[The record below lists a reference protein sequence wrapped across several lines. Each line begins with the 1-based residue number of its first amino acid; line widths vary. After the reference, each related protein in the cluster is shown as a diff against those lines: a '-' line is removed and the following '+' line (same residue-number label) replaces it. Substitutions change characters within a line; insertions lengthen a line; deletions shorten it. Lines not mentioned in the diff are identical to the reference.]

1 LTPNLKPLMMAQN
14 KFISQTSSDTHG
26 WYTMTW
32 EKPDGEKFTVKA
44 NIFGDIENDPLA
56 KRTYK
61 MHLED
66 LACVEKPVDARLVRC
81 LSKRVFS
88 TWKTS
93 KICQTM
99 NIGTLTCSTP
109 IVELGSS
116 RAHYFVCTK
125 I

>member
-1 LTPNLKPLMMAQN
+1 MTPNLKPLMMAQN

-66 LACVEKPVDARLVRC
+66 LARREARRC
-81 LSKRVFS
+81 
-88 TWKTS
+88 
-93 KICQTM
+93 KIGKMLIEEGVQHM
-99 NIGTLTCSTP
+99 EADYWDGDDSIDM
-109 IVELGSS
+109 
-116 RAHYFVCTK
+116 
-125 I
+125 